1 MARLNQ
7 YQLHILNGL
16 THLSCKTIGSTNII
30 KTYSYLHIKN
40 MSLQKRNISH
50 GQSYASKHHRALQIF
65 IILRKAQRPWLM
77 VGFIEVANH
86 TFI

>member
-1 MARLNQ
+1 
-7 YQLHILNGL
+7 
-16 THLSCKTIGSTNII
+16 
-30 KTYSYLHIKN
+30 